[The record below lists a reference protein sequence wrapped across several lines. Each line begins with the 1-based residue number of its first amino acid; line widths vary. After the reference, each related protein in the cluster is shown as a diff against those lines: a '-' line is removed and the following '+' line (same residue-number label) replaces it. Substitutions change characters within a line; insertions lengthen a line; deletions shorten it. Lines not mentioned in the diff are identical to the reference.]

1 MNTQLLNA
9 ARECVADL
17 AHYVSTHGPGP
28 DRRLELL
35 KSAIEEAESGYQG
48 WTNYETWAVNLWLG
62 NEQVSS
68 NYWNETAQNAYDEAK
83 AGQYLTR
90 MEAATIALS
99 ETLKAEIEEAAPEL
113 ENGMF
118 SDLLNAAL
126 SEVNW
131 REIAEAYLDNVNQEA
146 AAE

>member
-35 KSAIEEAESGYQG
+35 KSAIEEAERGYQG

-68 NYWNETAQNAYDEAK
+68 NYWNEAAQKTYDTTEASK
-83 AGQYLTR
+83 HLTR
-90 MEAATIALS
+90 IEEATIALA
-99 ETLKAEIEEAAPEL
+99 EILKTEIEEASPEL
-113 ENGMF
+113 ENGLYA
-118 SDLLNAAL
+118 DLLNAAL

-131 REIAEAYLDNVNQEA
+131 REIAGAYLENVNQEA